1 MIASTTGPKLAAGRP
16 RNPFSSGKHFSP
28 RNAASTSLRLTGSKS
43 GVALNLRDRAGVA
56 AAAERMLRTVAD
68 KAPSVRLEQFL
79 LEPMQSP
86 PLAELIVGV
95 KRDPLFGMV
104 LVIGAGGIFVEL
116 LKDATPLLLPV
127 SRSDVEAALR
137 GLKSFALLDGFRG
150 RPAANLGP
158 VIDAIMAI
166 ARYAGENLETLAELD
181 VNPLM
186 VGENGAIAVD
196 ALIVEAAKAG

>member
-1 MIASTTGPKLAAGRP
+1 LAMPQGRVV
-16 RNPFSSGKHFSP
+16 
-28 RNAASTSLRLTGSKS
+28 SLAQISELPERFDTPMVLKVVHDELPHKTEVG
-43 GVALNLRDRAGVA
+43 GVALNLRGRNEAVA
-56 AAAERMLRTVAD
+56 AANRMIDNVARHSP
-68 KAPSVRLEQFL
+68 ALRLEKYL
-79 LEPMQSP
+79 MEPMQAP

-127 SRSDVEAALR
+127 SRNDVEAALK
-137 GLKSFALLDGFRG
+137 GLKSFALLNGFRG
-150 RPAANLGP
+150 RPAANLEL

-166 ARYAGENLETLAELD
+166 ASFAGEHLDTLSELD

-186 VGENGAIAVD
+186 VSENGAVAVD
-196 ALIVEAAKAG
+196 ALIVEAPRAD